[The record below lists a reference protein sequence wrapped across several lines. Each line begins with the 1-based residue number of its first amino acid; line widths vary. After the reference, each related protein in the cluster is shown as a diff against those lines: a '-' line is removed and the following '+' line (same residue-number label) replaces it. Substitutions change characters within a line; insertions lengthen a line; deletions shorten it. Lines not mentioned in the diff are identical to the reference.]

1 MPALIVTKISV
12 AESIFAKP
20 PFTPMFN
27 SGNGNV
33 AATLSNYQSV
43 VRDDLYLNSYWVSV
57 RTAAIVTLICLILGY
72 PTALFISQ
80 SGERAQRILVPTVAL
95 PFWVS
100 SLIRAYAWISILHG
114 GGPLTGLLRRAG
126 LLGAHAEILGTAF
139 SVHLGMIY
147 SYLPFMILPLY
158 AHLSRADNSL
168 IEAAA
173 NLGAKPWTTFWR
185 ITVPISWPGIAAGSL
200 LVFIP
205 SIGEYVVPE
214 LLGGPGNI
222 MISRVLWNE
231 FFANRDWPMASAAA
245 VLLLIAVVGPLM
257 ILRYAVSRLEAPK

>member
-27 SGNGNV
+27 SGNGNI

-72 PTALFISQ
+72 PTALFIARSA
-80 SGERAQRILVPTVAL
+80 ERAQRILVPLVAL

-114 GGPLTGLLRRAG
+114 AGALTGFLRWAG
-126 LLGAHAEILGTAF
+126 LMRGHAELLGTPF

-158 AHLSRADNSL
+158 AHLSRADRSL

-173 NLGAKPWTTFWR
+173 NLGAKPWTTLWR
-185 ITVPISWPGIAAGSL
+185 ITVPVSWPGIAAGSL

-257 ILRYAVSRLEAPK
+257 ILRHVQSRLEAPK